1 MGDTTRA
8 RPRETTFGTV
18 IGIAEFR
25 VLWIAVTQS
34 EIGDQLARVALSLLV
49 FDATASAVLTALT
62 YALTFL
68 PPLVTGTFLAGLS
81 DRLPR
86 RTVMVVTGAAC
97 AGLGA
102 VLASSRGTLGG
113 GGARVA

>member
-62 YALTFL
+62 YALTFP
-68 PPLVTGTFLAGLS
+68 PPLGTRPLLGGLS
-81 DRLPR
+81 RRFPR
-86 RTVMVVTGAAC
+86 PTGRGWADAGR

-102 VLASSRGTLGG
+102 WL
-113 GGARVA
+113 